1 MLERFEEPLS
11 KANRKEGNLMA
22 TKIKRELSPETQAL
36 VKCGKVPTRK
46 VDAYFKLLDRIE
58 REILP
63 HEVIVNNR
71 FSKWFAEGKLDREDV
86 RHFLVQFSVFS
97 NLFIEAQLKKAIN
110 APTLEAMHQSKE
122 ILLNELGVVFR
133 NPKGKKAEGGDVE
146 PDLVGTEGTVE
157 GGTFRFAA
165 AHFEWLLRMT
175 GHVGLSFTDVGK
187 RRHGTKSTL
196 FFCDELS
203 RLYGSD
209 DPHVGLGASF
219 SVENWA
225 AAGFWKELVSGLEKF
240 KKREVPQLPLAFFTW
255 HDRVEDQHAAH
266 TWDELEEE
274 YFEMELDEDKF
285 IEGGKEML
293 DGVLAFWNGLNE
305 DRLKREGVR
314 KVPA

>member
-1 MLERFEEPLS
+1 MVV
-11 KANRKEGNLMA
+11 NRK
-22 TKIKRELSPETQAL
+22 KLSEETTER
-36 VKCGKVPTRK
+36 VERGDISGKK
-46 VDAYFKLLDRIE
+46 VDAYFRLLERINK
-58 REILP
+58 EILP
-63 HEVIVNNR
+63 HDVIVNNQFTR
-71 FSKWFAEGKLDREDV
+71 WFKDGNVDREDI

-110 APTLEAMHQSKE
+110 APTLEAMHSSKE

-133 NPKGKKAEGGDVE
+133 NPNPRRVEAGSDIE
-146 PDLVGTEGTVE
+146 PDLVCTEGTVD

-165 AHFEWLLRMT
+165 AHFEWLLRMNS
-175 GHVGLSFTDVGK
+175 HVGLTFSDVGK

-274 YFEMELDEDKF
+274 YFAMDLNEDKF
-285 IEGGKEML
+285 IQSGRDML
-293 DGVLAFWNGLNE
+293 DGVNAFWKGLNE
-305 DRLKREGVR
+305 DRLRRDRDR
-314 KVPA
+314 KLG